1 MPEKVCILPSSEL
14 TTVFGKIGRQA
25 SYIVCENLCPGKIV
39 LGCMPALFTDVE
51 EDIDFITDF
60 PVITLEGHPMHHAA
74 KLVKKYSQ
82 GVDAEI
88 DIEELLKEN
97 NIGTLDSSPEKLG
110 PNGKIAVNFLSKH
123 VSNIVRDLLHPGS
136 GPRHNKGTP

>member
-25 SYIVCENLCPGKIV
+25 SYIVCEDLKPGKIV
-39 LGCMPALFTDVE
+39 LGCMPALFSNVREDV
-51 EDIDFITDF
+51 DFITQY

-82 GVDAEI
+82 VISAEI
-88 DIEELLKEN
+88 DIENLLKEAD
-97 NIGTLDSSPEKLG
+97 IEVSDSSPEKLG
-110 PNGKIAVNFLSKH
+110 PNGEKAVKFLAEYTAKAVDKLLTRPGLERSNF
-123 VSNIVRDLLHPGS
+123 
-136 GPRHNKGTP
+136 

>member
-25 SYIVCENLCPGKIV
+25 SYIVCEDLKPGKIV
-39 LGCMPALFTDVE
+39 LGCMPALFSNVQEDV
-51 EDIDFITDF
+51 DFITRY

-82 GVDAEI
+82 VVSAEI
-88 DIEELLKEN
+88 DIESLLKEAH
-97 NIGTLDSSPEKLG
+97 IDVSDSSPEKLG
-110 PNGKIAVNFLSKH
+110 PNGEKAVKFLAEYTAKK
-123 VSNIVRDLLHPGS
+123 VAALLT
-136 GPRHNKGTP
+136 KK